1 MYIHVT
7 KYSGTSTKQP
17 PRGMVNF
24 GCFMEVAAQQ
34 RYSLMGSFE
43 TAGGLIPP
51 KWWAVSEI
59 HNMIMILIQ
68 HSGIYLY
75 IYLFYCQR

>member
-24 GCFMEVAAQQ
+24 GCFMEVAAQK

-43 TAGGLIPP
+43 TAGGLI
-51 KWWAVSEI
+51 
-59 HNMIMILIQ
+59 
-68 HSGIYLY
+68 
-75 IYLFYCQR
+75 

>member
-7 KYSGTSTKQP
+7 KYSGTSTKQL

-24 GCFMEVAAQQ
+24 GCLMEVAAEQ

-43 TAGGLIPP
+43 TAGGLI
-51 KWWAVSEI
+51 
-59 HNMIMILIQ
+59 
-68 HSGIYLY
+68 
-75 IYLFYCQR
+75 